1 MESNVCRHLPFKLIL
16 ILLSF
21 SISHSRSRKLILVD
35 GFSEYLSGN
44 CRSYC
49 KANNIEVIELL
60 SPYMHTLCKSRG
72 VEVSENSRAPI
83 NDDAIFE
90 WAKNVGLFNT
100 IEHDDKPIVYVISES
115 DSGVSTAEKIAATLD
130 LVGNGLSPHLRNKYL
145 SNLKAIQKGMETL
158 KQCLADTENEAIDF
172 INSLWSS
179 NKNNNNN
186 NRKCVVKPY
195 R

>member
-1 MESNVCRHLPFKLIL
+1 MENNTYTPFKLIL
-16 ILLSF
+16 LWLTF
-21 SISHSRSRKLILVD
+21 STSHSRSRKLVLVD

-72 VEVSENSRAPI
+72 VEIPENSRAPT

-90 WAKNVGLFNT
+90 WANNVKLFDTN
-100 IEHDDKPIVYVISES
+100 EKDDKPIVYVISES
-115 DSGVSTAEKIAATLD
+115 DSGVSTAEKIAATLN

-145 SNLKAIQKGMETL
+145 SNLKAIENGIETL
-158 KQCLADTENEAIDF
+158 QQCLANTESEAIDF
-172 INSLWSS
+172 INSLWS
-179 NKNNNNN
+179 NNNNN
-186 NRKCVVKPY
+186 KCVVKPY